1 MIKHLSMRVP
11 WRDQPWDHRVCAHPL
26 DNSSCLLLKGIGDK
40 RDDAYEVTNA
50 LGDIGA
56 LTGIPCLSERGTF
69 MSAHGYQITKHH
81 PYAFNQALKG
91 HLEPTVLS
99 MPGFSFE
106 AIPYR
111 WLGRET
117 FESELWNAWRAE
129 YDPDAE
135 ERALRIMGMK
145 RNAWVMDG
153 KNQQSII
160 RAFFEP
166 VLPQSSIVFIY
177 LKHSPFQDERTD
189 RLLVGAAVIES
200 IAPPGFWTQSGD
212 QPFDSSMWETKIVHS
227 LRPDQEDGV
236 LLPYQQLIEKMD
248 AGTDISKAL
257 AWAPDGTNNEFSYV
271 TEHVSSDVAIDA
283 LGSLRSAAEG
293 MHELGIDVPTAAITW
308 IDSQVHRLWDER
320 GATPGLPAVLAYLN
334 IKHAHLI
341 ARELAELTTDPWSVL
356 EAGFASED
364 TWPEPLRG
372 LIHPSVAL
380 QWRHTPPEER
390 TVLKLMSTMDVR
402 PAQIELLMS
411 GRAAEILE
419 PVELLDDPYLAAI
432 CTATDIEPIDIRT
445 VDRAMFPA
453 AHANWS
459 SLVPQEC
466 QIDDPRDRRRA
477 RAFMAAGL
485 RVAAR
490 DGNTVTSER
499 TLIEWVNSLNLTEPV
514 GLSSALLAGHGLDA
528 ESLASTADWEPLVG
542 ARLGNNEP
550 AYKLPELE
558 DAKQTILDWVLP
570 RIGAPAYE
578 VDFDARKQID
588 GTLRAGGHDS
598 AVDEEE
604 EAARQE
610 KATGLA
616 ELFRSRLSVLIG
628 PAGTG
633 KTTLLKALADLPAVA
648 NKGVL
653 LLAPTGKAS
662 VQLRTKVGRDART
675 LASFLVKKRGYDP
688 DRDIYRPVD
697 ISQAENFALVVIDEA
712 SMLTEEMLASTQSAL
727 GTVQRLIL
735 VGDPQQLPPIG
746 AGRPFVDLVNHLR
759 PYSFDSTSRVGPSYV
774 ELTVSRRQGGRDRD
788 DVLLAQWFGNGEL
801 GAGADAV
808 WERLRAG
815 ATSHHLE
822 HRSWSEGGVVAS
834 INDAIN
840 EVVDWSA
847 HDDRE
852 LAFSLSYG
860 GTLSDDGKYMNWQ
873 MGKGGAG
880 DRAEDWQILSPYRSR
895 AFGTVEI
902 NRHLKRTLR
911 TQDMA
916 RAFRYR
922 GWQNPKPI
930 GPEQIVRGDKVMQT
944 RNESSRKA
952 YPEGSGLNY
961 VANGEIGVVVGRW
974 GNKYGLPANV
984 EFSSQIGASY
994 TYWPSGADDPPLEL
1008 AWAVTVHK
1016 SQGSEFGTTIL
1027 VLPNRVRTSRELLYT
1042 ALTRQQDRVV
1052 ILHDG
1057 TVDELVELAH
1067 PRYSETARRLTDL
1080 FVASTPTLIE
1090 VDGVKQPFDENLV
1103 HVAVGGVMVRS
1114 KNEVIV
1120 AGILDKLVPGRW
1132 SYEVPLT
1139 GDDGSP
1145 RWPDFTVSRPSGTPV
1160 YWEHLGMMNQPSYAR
1175 RWADKLEWY
1184 RDNGVLPALDS
1195 NGQPL
1200 AQIKEGPNGILIWT
1214 HDANGV
1220 DIPAWTEMAQTVL
1233 GTRMNRVD
1241 RARRS
1246 RAFRAK

>member
-40 RDDAYEVTNA
+40 RNDEYEVTNA
-50 LGDIGA
+50 SGDIGA

-69 MSAHGYQITKHH
+69 MSANGYQVTKHH
-81 PYAFNQALKG
+81 PYAFNQALKD

-117 FESELWNAWRAE
+117 FESELWQAWRTD

-145 RNAWVMDG
+145 KNAWIMDG

-160 RAFFEP
+160 RSFFEP
-166 VLPQSSIVFIY
+166 VLPQSSLVFVY
-177 LKHSPFQDERTD
+177 LKHSPLQEERTD
-189 RLLVGAAVIES
+189 RLLVGAAIVES
-200 IAPPGFWTQSGD
+200 IALPGFWTQSGN
-212 QPFDSSMWETKIVHS
+212 QPFDSSMWETKVVHS
-227 LRPDQEDGV
+227 LRPDQTHGI
-236 LLPYQQLIEKMD
+236 LLPYQQLIEKFD
-248 AGTDISKAL
+248 AGGDISRAL
-257 AWAPDGTNNEFSYV
+257 AWAPEGTNSEFSYV

-293 MHELGIDVPTAAITW
+293 MQELGIDVPAHAIKW
-308 IDSQVHRLWDER
+308 VDSQVHRLWDER
-320 GATPGLPAVLAYLN
+320 GATPGLPAVLAHL
-334 IKHAHLI
+334 KVKQAHLI
-341 ARELAELTTDPWSVL
+341 ARELAGLKSDPWQAL
-356 EAGFASED
+356 EEGFAD
-364 TWPEPLRG
+364 AAAWPQELQG
-372 LIHPSVAL
+372 LIHQSVGL
-380 QWRHTPPEER
+380 QWRHLPHDER
-390 TVLKLMSTMDVR
+390 TVLKLMSTMDLR
-402 PAQIELLMS
+402 PSQIELVMS
-411 GRAAEILE
+411 GRAAEKLDA
-419 PVELLDDPYLAAI
+419 VELLDDPYLAAI
-432 CTATDIEPIDIRT
+432 CTATDTEPIDIRT

-453 AHANWS
+453 AHAKWS
-459 SLVPQEC
+459 SLVPEEC
-466 QIDDPRDRRRA
+466 RIADPGDRRRL
-477 RAFMAAGL
+477 RAFMAEGL
-485 RVAAR
+485 RVSAR
-490 DGNTVTSER
+490 EGNTIASER
-499 TLIEWVNSLNLTEPV
+499 TLIEWANGLNLTEPL
-514 GLSSALLAGHGLDA
+514 GITPALLAGHSLDT
-528 ESLASTADWEPLVG
+528 ESLTNPSDWEPIVG

-550 AYKLPELE
+550 AYKLPALE
-558 DAKQTILDWVLP
+558 DAKHTILDWVLP
-570 RIGAPAYE
+570 RIGAPAYD
-578 VDFDARKQID
+578 VKFDARDQID
-588 GTLRAGGHDS
+588 NILRASGHDS
-598 AVDEEE
+598 AVDEDE

-610 KATGLA
+610 KAAGLA
-616 ELFRSRLSVLIG
+616 ELYRSRLSVLIG

-633 KTTLLKALADLPAVA
+633 KTTLLKALADLPDVA

-688 DRDIYRPVD
+688 DRDVYRPVD
-697 ISQAENFALVVIDEA
+697 VSQADDFGLVVIDEA
-712 SMLTEEMLASTQSAL
+712 SMLTEEMLASTLSAL
-727 GTVQRLIL
+727 GTVHRLIL

-759 PYSFDSTSRVGPSYV
+759 PESFESTSRVGPSYV
-774 ELTVSRRQGGRDRD
+774 ELTVSRRQGGSSRD

-801 GAGADAV
+801 GAGADGV

-815 ATSHHLE
+815 TTSTHLE
-822 HRSWSEGGVVAS
+822 HRRWSDGGVVAS
-834 INDAIN
+834 IDNAIN
-840 EVVDWSA
+840 DVVDWSA

-852 LAFSLSYG
+852 YAFSLSYG
-860 GTLSDDGKYMNWQ
+860 GTLSDDRKYMNWRT
-873 MGKGGAG
+873 GKGGAG
-880 DRAEDWQILSPYRSR
+880 DRAENWQILSPYRSR

-902 NRHLKRTLR
+902 NRHIKRTLR
-911 TQDMA
+911 TKDIDL
-916 RAFRYR
+916 AFRLYSWR
-922 GWQNPKPI
+922 NPKPI

-944 RNESSRKA
+944 RNDSRQKA
-952 YPEGSGLNY
+952 YPEGAGLNY
-961 VANGEIGVVVGRW
+961 VANGEIGVVIGRW
-974 GNKYGLPANV
+974 GKTNSLPANV
-984 EFSSQIGASY
+984 EFSSQIGATY

-1027 VLPNRVRTSRELLYT
+1027 VLPNRVNVSRELLYT

-1090 VDGVKQPFDENLV
+1090 VDGVQQPFDKNLV

-1120 AGILDKLVPGRW
+1120 AGILDKVVPGRW
-1132 SYEVPLT
+1132 RYEVLLV
-1139 GDDGSP
+1139 GDDGSQ
-1145 RWPDFTVSRPSGTPV
+1145 RRPDFTISRPSGTPV

-1175 RWADKLEWY
+1175 RWADKLDWY
-1184 RDNGVLPALDS
+1184 RANGVLPALDS
-1195 NGQPL
+1195 AGQPL
-1200 AQIKEGPNGILIWT
+1200 EIIDEGANGILIWT
-1214 HDANGV
+1214 DDSNGV
-1220 DIPAWTEMAQTVL
+1220 DIPAWTEMAQAVF
-1233 GTRMNRVD
+1233 GSRTRRVE
-1241 RARRS
+1241 RRRGS
-1246 RAFRAK
+1246 RGVRG